1 MDIDPSLVDRTN
13 VCATPSRALF
23 VGLLTPPS
31 ERKRVS
37 QLELKGPDKKRVK
50 LAWPQTG
57 KENDDADASTDSDS
71 ECESGGARM
80 GHSASR
86 FSVYG
91 LQSRAAQGGLSC
103 APRRVDLPT
112 RSVLQ
117 SFVSSNKSDI
127 FRCQSIHDSVL
138 VNIPYACSYSNAARR
153 GAATH
158 LAVATEQGTVDILTT
173 SKRDDWDV
181 EPQRVTLQP
190 HANGVFD
197 VKWSPSD
204 TLIATA
210 SGDHSVRISTLAPSV
225 CEQDRTLHVLRGHE
239 GTVKSIAWDP
249 AHDGAVLCSGGRDGG
264 ICLWDL
270 RVGERSEAGQVSPVL
285 SIPRAHDLQ
294 GKPTK
299 PKVPRGKL
307 VPGVP
312 LQSITHLLYTDTHP
326 YGVISSSS
334 SEGILN
340 LWDVRLPSD
349 ALNTRSK
356 AKKPPKQQRPKP
368 LFTSGDPTTYA
379 GARRGRGITTLAL
392 GSGPSAALV
401 FALGV
406 DSRVHTYT
414 LPTLVPLS
422 GHAAVASLSSSVLDD
437 PHAYADPRMKTS
449 SFYVRM
455 AASPCG
461 RWLAT
466 GGGGEGRAYLYDV
479 SAAGRVGGIG
489 SAGWGAGVELRGQ
502 KGEVGAVDWA
512 DGMLATCADDGTVRV
527 WRPDVD
533 VSRRCKE
540 DPGEMGWNWAWSTD
554 A

>member
-1 MDIDPSLVDRTN
+1 MDLDPSLVDRTN
-13 VCATPSRALF
+13 ICSTPARVLA

-37 QLELKGPDKKRVK
+37 QLELEGHDKKRVK
-50 LAWPQTG
+50 LEWPQ
-57 KENDDADASTDSDS
+57 KKNENADTPSYSDSDS
-71 ECESGGARM
+71 ESDGPTLSQRV
-80 GHSASR
+80 SR
-86 FSVYG
+86 FSVYS
-91 LQSRAAQGGLSC
+91 LRNKASQSGPSC
-103 APRRVDLPT
+103 ASRRVDVPT
-112 RSVLQ
+112 RSVLR
-117 SFVSSNKSDI
+117 SFVSSNKSDV
-127 FRCQSIHDSVL
+127 FKCQSIYDNVY

-153 GAATH
+153 GGTPH
-158 LAVATEQGTVDILTT
+158 LAVATEQGTIDILTT

-210 SGDHSVRISTLAPSV
+210 SGDHSVRITTIASSV
-225 CEQDRTLHVLRGHE
+225 SEQDRTLHVLRGHE

-249 AHDGAVLCSGGRDGG
+249 AHDGAMLCSGGRDGG

-270 RVGERSEAGQVSPVL
+270 RVGERSEAGQLAPVL

-299 PKVPRGKL
+299 PKAPRGKIA
-307 VPGVP
+307 PSIP

-349 ALNTRSK
+349 NTTTTRSK
-356 AKKPPKQQRPKP
+356 AKRPPKQQRPKP

-379 GARRGRGITTLAL
+379 GARRGRGLTTLAL
-392 GSGPSAALV
+392 GTGPSAALV
-401 FALGV
+401 FALGI

-422 GHAAVASLSSSVLDD
+422 GHGASVSMVDESYL
-437 PHAYADPRMKTS
+437 YADPRMKTA

-466 GGGGEGRAYLYDV
+466 GGGNEGRAYLYDI
-479 SAAGRVGGIG
+479 STAGRVGGIG

-512 DGMLATCADDGTVRV
+512 EGMLATCADDGTVRV
-527 WRPDVD
+527 WRPDID
-533 VSRRCKE
+533 LSRRCRE
-540 DPGEMGWNWAWSTD
+540 DPQEMGWNWAWSTD